1 MAKRFKS
8 VQSLANY
15 ITNASKGGMLN
26 NRALEREL
34 AKRMSKAVED
44 YVYAVYTPE
53 SYVRRK
59 KDGGLS
65 DERNMQ
71 ITNISIENN
80 KLVVRFENL
89 TKGNDNLDDTTI
101 ADLIEGGEG
110 TNDKHWAAL
119 GEWSKPR
126 PFVAPL
132 QQQIN
137 ANPQVLLKA
146 IKQDL
151 MSKGFRFK

>member
-8 VQSLANY
+8 VQSLANH

-34 AKRMSKAVED
+34 AKRMSRAVEEH
-44 YVYAVYTPE
+44 VYAVYEPKA
-53 SYVRRK
+53 YVRRK

-71 ITNISIENN
+71 ITNIGIENN
-80 KLVVRFENL
+80 KLVVHFENL
-89 TKGNDNLDDTTI
+89 TKGNDNLKDTTT

-110 TNDKHWAAL
+110 TNGKQWAST

-132 QQQIN
+132 QQQLN